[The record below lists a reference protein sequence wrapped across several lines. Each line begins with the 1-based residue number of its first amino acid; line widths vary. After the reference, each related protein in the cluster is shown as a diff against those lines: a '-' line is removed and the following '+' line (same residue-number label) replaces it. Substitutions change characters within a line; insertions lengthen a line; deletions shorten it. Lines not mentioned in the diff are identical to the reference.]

1 MSQVLHEA
9 TSSGHGE
16 PELQAIK
23 APVRDQLLLLDSSI
37 ERLLQSD
44 TDLIGAV
51 SSHIIAGRGKRIRPT
66 LLLLAA
72 SALEPHQVNED
83 AIAMAAVVE
92 FIHGA
97 TLLHDDVVDAST
109 MRRGKPTANQ
119 RWGNET
125 SVLVGD
131 FLYSRAFQVMVR
143 HIGPEAMAV
152 MARTT
157 NKIAEG
163 EVRQLVSRNS
173 VTLDPQAYLGI
184 IEAKTACLFSA
195 AAELGAMVAGSE
207 PDNWQRL
214 ADYGMATGMAYQ
226 LVDDVLDY
234 DANLAETGKNPGD
247 DLRNGRMTMPLL
259 HALRHDDGRLGELLA
274 AAQQDSAGEI
284 ISLVR
289 ASGAIEHT
297 LELAESYASKARQSL
312 SGLPGNDC
320 VAALHD
326 LAKFTVARRF

>member
-1 MSQVLHEA
+1 M
-9 TSSGHGE
+9 
-16 PELQAIK
+16 
-23 APVRDQLLLLDSSI
+23 RDQLLLLDSRI
-37 ERLLQSD
+37 ESLLQSD
-44 TDLIGAV
+44 TGLIEDV
-51 SSHIIAGRGKRIRPT
+51 SSHIITGRGKRIRPT

-72 SALEPHQVNED
+72 SSFGARASEA

-109 MRRGKPTANQ
+109 MRRGEPTASQ

-143 HIGPEAMAV
+143 HIGTEAMAV
-152 MARTT
+152 MAKAT

-173 VTLDPQAYLGI
+173 ATLDSNDYLGI

-195 AAELGAMVAGSE
+195 AAELGAIVAGAGPE
-207 PDNWQRL
+207 DWRRL
-214 ADYGMATGMAYQ
+214 ADYGMAVGMAYQ

-234 DANLAETGKNPGD
+234 DANLAESGKNPGD
-247 DLRNGRMTMPLL
+247 DLRDGKITMPLL
-259 HALRHDDGRLGELLA
+259 HALRHDDGRLGELVA
-274 AAQQDSAGEI
+274 EAPEQPDKVDEI

-297 LELAESYASKARQSL
+297 LGLAETYASAAHQSL
-312 SGLPGNDC
+312 SGLPGHDC
-320 VAALHD
+320 VSALRD
-326 LAKFTVARRF
+326 LAKFTVVRRF